1 MDIESGWTAVGPI
14 GEKDVRRASTRLCNK
29 AWSFNG
35 GAQSGRLSGLE
46 DHVSN
51 GVVTTDTVANA
62 PAAHLVVTEGVSN
75 TATLG
80 AGKLVV
86 VQWDDNDLVE
96 CCSTTFT
103 HFSVSPLPS
112 DD

>member
-1 MDIESGWTAVGPI
+1 MDVESGWTAVGPI

-51 GVVTTDTVANA
+51 GVVTTDTVAIA
-62 PAAHLVVTEGVSN
+62 LQPTWWSPKGS
-75 TATLG
+75 ATQRHSGQVNWSLCNG
-80 AGKLVV
+80 
-86 VQWDDNDLVE
+86 
-96 CCSTTFT
+96 T
-103 HFSVSPLPS
+103 PS
-112 DD
+112 Q

>member
-1 MDIESGWTAVGPI
+1 MDVESGWTAVGPI
-14 GEKDVRRASTRLCNK
+14 GEKNVCRASTRLCDK

-51 GVVTTDTVANA
+51 GVVTTDTVAI
-62 PAAHLVVTEGVSN
+62 AHLVVTEGVSN

-86 VQWDDNDLVE
+86 VQWDPKPVAK
-96 CCSTTFT
+96 T
-103 HFSVSPLPS
+103 
-112 DD
+112 

>member
-1 MDIESGWTAVGPI
+1 M
-14 GEKDVRRASTRLCNK
+14 
-29 AWSFNG
+29 
-35 GAQSGRLSGLE
+35 SGLE

-51 GVVTTDTVANA
+51 GVVTVAIA

-86 VQWDDNDLVE
+86 VQWDPKPVAKTRTKLSERGRGDHIQPVVGVRESN
-96 CCSTTFT
+96 
-103 HFSVSPLPS
+103 
-112 DD
+112 